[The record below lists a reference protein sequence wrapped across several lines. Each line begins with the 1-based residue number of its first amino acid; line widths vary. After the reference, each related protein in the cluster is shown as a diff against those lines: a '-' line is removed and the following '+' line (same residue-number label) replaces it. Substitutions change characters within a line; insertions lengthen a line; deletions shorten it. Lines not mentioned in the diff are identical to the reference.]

1 MKRASAAAL
10 LLVATAATA
19 GNGPDKRLGE
29 RIYRDGLNARGEPV
43 RSLVGLPPSPLNGAP
58 AACGACHALPVD
70 GVVPPENAAPDLRWS
85 ALAIASGARAS
96 AMTYTEQAFG
106 RAVNE
111 GFDPSGSPISTAM
124 PRYSLSR
131 SEMAALV
138 AFLKSISTAKSKSK

>member
-1 MKRASAAAL
+1 MTRMVAAAL
-10 LLVATAATA
+10 LLVATGAPA

-43 RSLVGLPPSPLNGAP
+43 RSLAGLPPSPLNGAP

-70 GVVPPENAAPDLRWS
+70 GVVPPENAAPDLRWTVLAKAVEARGS
-85 ALAIASGARAS
+85 AIA
-96 AMTYTEQAFG
+96 YTEQSFA

-111 GFDPSGSPISTAM
+111 GFAPSGTQLSTAM

-138 AFLKSISTAKSKSK
+138 AFLKSVPPAKSKSK